1 MKRLPEREPIPS
13 YRKAGVALALS
24 WTAGFVDLVGYLSL
38 KHILT
43 ANMSGNTISLGQ
55 GLVAGD
61 SGLAAIR
68 GWALLM
74 FVCGL
79 FIAAFVHEFGERR
92 KFHSV
97 AAITL
102 GLESLMLI
110 VYAIGGQHA
119 LQNGEITGSTPHVFL
134 LLALSTLA
142 MGIQNAT
149 LTRVGLLSVRTTHVT
164 GTISKFAE
172 SASRY
177 LIWTF
182 DRLRHGR
189 SLRFTLNASVN
200 QRDFIV
206 ASLTALLWIFFLL
219 GGISA
224 AYLRNQIQLLCLAIP
239 IFVLLLLVAMDIRKP
254 LVE

>member
-1 MKRLPEREPIPS
+1 
-13 YRKAGVALALS
+13 
-24 WTAGFVDLVGYLSL
+24 AGFVDLVGYLSL

-43 ANMSGNTISLGQ
+43 ANTSGNTISLGQ

-74 FVCGL
+74 FICGL

-119 LQNGEITGSTPHVFL
+119 LQNGEITGSTPHLFL

-149 LTRVGLLSVRTTHVT
+149 LTRVGMLSVRTTHVT

-172 SASRY
+172 SASRH
-177 LIWTF
+177 LIWMY

-189 SLRFTLNASVN
+189 SLSLTFSASLR
-200 QRDFIV
+200 QRDFII
-206 ASLTALLWIFFLL
+206 ASLTVLLWICFLL
-219 GGISA
+219 GAISA
-224 AYLRNQIQLLCLAIP
+224 AYLRARVQLAC
-239 IFVLLLLVAMDIRKP
+239 
-254 LVE
+254 